1 MAKGGNLES
10 NRPTTDD
17 PLQNA
22 QYEIREEI
30 KQVTTRV
37 QDEKQRG

>member
-1 MAKGGNLES
+1 MGGNLES

-17 PLQNA
+17 PWQNTL
-22 QYEIREEI
+22 YEIREEE